1 MKLSARE
8 RLWSDWKVW
17 LKKWPVTGN
26 AQPGACVN
34 VLPRCCQ
41 IDRAEQRLRM
51 CRDGR
56 GLDLV
61 SFAKGFLKRPHIFPI
76 FKVVSEYS
84 RLPFKLK
91 VDAFILYWI
100 LVSTF
105 VIFLP
110 FFAMN
115 KRGCTD
121 EAENSSFIRM
131 CTFSSVNRNESTD
144 YQYVISSKKSS
155 AYHIS
160 FNIKGT
166 FYLSLFFLE
175 WSSLGYFS
183 CYISFGFTIRTV
195 RPQNNHRGFEFNSF
209 FQTCFPL
216 WLILSSAQKSYYKS
230 LYMTTGT
237 INVAKAKWVSNTVDA
252 YW

>member
-1 MKLSARE
+1 MNE
-8 RLWSDWKVW
+8 RRRTNEASML
-17 LKKWPVTGN
+17 
-26 AQPGACVN
+26 
-34 VLPRCCQ
+34 Q
-41 IDRAEQRLRM
+41 I
-51 CRDGR
+51 
-56 GLDLV
+56 V
-61 SFAKGFLKRPHIFPI
+61 SSAKGFSKRPHIFPI
-76 FKVVSEYS
+76 FNVVSEYS

-91 VDAFILYWI
+91 VDDFILYWI

-121 EAENSSFIRM
+121 EGENSSFIRM
-131 CTFSSVNRNESTD
+131 CIFSSVNRNESTD

-155 AYHIS
+155 GHHIS
-160 FNIKGT
+160 VSIKGT

-175 WSSLGYFS
+175 WSSFSYFS
-183 CYISFGFTIRTV
+183 CYISLGFTIRTV
-195 RPQNNHRGFEFNSF
+195 RTQNNHWGFEFNSF

-237 INVAKAKWVSNTVDA
+237 INVAKSKWVSNTVDV